1 MLNILPKTCSN
12 FQWLIE
18 PALGFY
24 FYFCLCIFG
33 FTSLNFGLHINIL
46 VFFLTFCNYVSSFGC
61 LAFTSL
67 SQDHCIYLQPGNPPK
82 SSPNNPSPRS
92 AGLIRAT
99 GGKGWAVCGNFANVG
114 LVAGPRHPLTRPP
127 LPGRNIETGGR
138 ILEKGTL
145 SLSTLLLQF
154 GKTFAIANRC
164 THFWWCRYAFTLYS
178 RKLFCR
184 TTSMNQEDSIN
195 TRIHAKERGQ
205 RVLCPP
211 LHVSCN

>member
-18 PALGFY
+18 PALG

-46 VFFLTFCNYVSSFGC
+46 VFFLTFCNYVSSFRC
-61 LAFTSL
+61 LAFTSF
-67 SQDHCIYLQPGNPPK
+67 SQDHCIHLEPGNLPK

-145 SLSTLLLQF
+145 SLSTLLLQI

-178 RKLFCR
+178 TKLFCR